1 MHSFDVLNVVGKT
14 YIHPKFKEPV
24 LSADRAFPLDIT
36 VFETSEGFK
45 SIYAAM
51 R

>member
-24 LSADRAFPLDIT
+24 LREDRSFPLDIT
-36 VFETSEGFK
+36 AFETSEGFK
-45 SIYAAM
+45 TIYASM